1 MRPFNPMKI
10 PEFIPQLLPFLSVTL
25 AIMLATVFFGGILGF
40 ILAFC
45 KLKGR
50 VSAKIAQAYI
60 YIIRCIPSIVML
72 FMVYYGLP
80 KFLLV
85 FNIDINN
92 YDRAFFVI
100 LTFSLL
106 FAASMAEVFR
116 TAYIAIDKGQ
126 TEAALSIGLTPLQAF
141 IRIVFPQALVVALP
155 NFTNALVNLMKEGAL
170 AYTIGLIDLMGKGD
184 LIIYNNQGA
193 YNLETYIALSL
204 IYWAMTII
212 IEKTFMHLEM
222 RLSRQ
227 RTTHDKI

>member
-60 YIIRCIPSIVML
+60 YVIRCIPSIVML

>member
-1 MRPFNPMKI
+1 MRPFNPIKI

-50 VSAKIAQAYI
+50 ISAKISEGYI

-92 YDRAFFVI
+92 YDRAFFVV

-126 TEAALSIGLTPLQAF
+126 TEAALSIGLTPFQAF
-141 IRIVFPQALVVALP
+141 IRIVLPQAIVVALP
-155 NFTNALVNLMKEGAL
+155 NFTNALINLMKEGAL

-204 IYWAMTII
+204 IYWAMTVI
-212 IEKTFMHLEM
+212 IEKTFMYLEM

-227 RTTHDKI
+227 RTSEDKI

>member
-155 NFTNALVNLMKEGAL
+155 NFTNALINLMKEGAL

>member
-45 KLKGR
+45 KLKGI

-80 KFLLV
+80 KFLLI

-155 NFTNALVNLMKEGAL
+155 NFTNALINLMKEGAL

>member
-170 AYTIGLIDLMGKGD
+170 AYTIGLIDLMGKVD

>member
-106 FAASMAEVFR
+106 FSASMAEVFR

-155 NFTNALVNLMKEGAL
+155 NFTNALINLMKEGAL

>member
-80 KFLLV
+80 KFLLI

-155 NFTNALVNLMKEGAL
+155 NFTNALINLMKEGAL

-212 IEKTFMHLEM
+212 IEKTFMHFEM
-222 RLSRQ
+222 RLSKQ

>member
-1 MRPFNPMKI
+1 MRPFNPIKI

-50 VSAKIAQAYI
+50 VSAKIAEGYI

-92 YDRAFFVI
+92 YDRAFFVV

-126 TEAALSIGLTPLQAF
+126 TEAALSIGLTPFQTF
-141 IRIVFPQALVVALP
+141 IRIVLPQAIVVALP
-155 NFTNALVNLMKEGAL
+155 NFTNALINLMKEGAL

-204 IYWAMTII
+204 IYWAMTVI
-212 IEKTFMHLEM
+212 IEKTFMYLEM

-227 RTTHDKI
+227 RTTEDKI

>member
-60 YIIRCIPSIVML
+60 YVIRCIPSIVML

-155 NFTNALVNLMKEGAL
+155 NFTNALINLMKEGAL

>member
-80 KFLLV
+80 KFLLI

-155 NFTNALVNLMKEGAL
+155 NFTNALINLMKEGAL

-222 RLSRQ
+222 RLSKQ

>member
-1 MRPFNPMKI
+1 MRPFNPIKI
-10 PEFIPQLLPFLSVTL
+10 PEFIPKLLPFLSVTL

-50 VSAKIAQAYI
+50 VSAKISEGYI

-92 YDRAFFVI
+92 YDRAFFVV

-126 TEAALSIGLTPLQAF
+126 TEAALSIGLTPFQAF
-141 IRIVFPQALVVALP
+141 IRIVLPQAIVVALP
-155 NFTNALVNLMKEGAL
+155 NFTNALINIMKEGAL
-170 AYTIGLIDLMGKGD
+170 AYTIGLIDLMGKGG

-204 IYWAMTII
+204 IYWAMTVI
-212 IEKTFMHLEM
+212 IEKTFMYLEM

-227 RTTHDKI
+227 RTTEDKI

>member
-85 FNIDINN
+85 FNMDINN

>member
-1 MRPFNPMKI
+1 MRPFNPIKI

-50 VSAKIAQAYI
+50 VSAKIAEVYI

-92 YDRAFFVI
+92 YDRAFFVV

-116 TAYIAIDKGQ
+116 TAYIAIDRGQ
-126 TEAALSIGLTPLQAF
+126 TEAALSIGLTPFQAF
-141 IRIVFPQALVVALP
+141 IRIVLPQAIVVALP
-155 NFTNALVNLMKEGAL
+155 NFTNALINLMKEGAL

-204 IYWAMTII
+204 IYWAMTVI
-212 IEKTFMHLEM
+212 IEKTFMYLEM

-227 RTTHDKI
+227 RTTEDKI

>member
-116 TAYIAIDKGQ
+116 TAYMAIDKGQ

>member
-10 PEFIPQLLPFLSVTL
+10 PEFIPQLLPFLSITL

-80 KFLLV
+80 KFLLI

-141 IRIVFPQALVVALP
+141 VRIVFPQALVVALP

>member
-1 MRPFNPMKI
+1 MRLFNPMKI

>member
-80 KFLLV
+80 KFLLI

-155 NFTNALVNLMKEGAL
+155 NFTNALINLMKEGAL

-212 IEKTFMHLEM
+212 IEKTFMHLEI

>member
-116 TAYIAIDKGQ
+116 TAYIAMDKGQ

>member
-80 KFLLV
+80 KFLLI

-92 YDRAFFVI
+92 YDRAFFVV

-116 TAYIAIDKGQ
+116 TAYIAIDRGQ
-126 TEAALSIGLTPLQAF
+126 TEAALSIGLTPFQAF
-141 IRIVFPQALVVALP
+141 IRIVLPQAIVVALP
-155 NFTNALVNLMKEGAL
+155 NFTNALINLMKEGAL

-204 IYWAMTII
+204 IYWAMTVI
-212 IEKTFMHLEM
+212 IEKTFMYLEM

-227 RTTHDKI
+227 RTTEDKI

>member
-141 IRIVFPQALVVALP
+141 VRIVFPQALVVALP

-222 RLSRQ
+222 RLSKQ

>member
-45 KLKGR
+45 KLKGI

>member
-141 IRIVFPQALVVALP
+141 IRIVFPQALVVARP

>member
-1 MRPFNPMKI
+1 MRPFNPIKI

-50 VSAKIAQAYI
+50 VSAKIAEVYI

-92 YDRAFFVI
+92 YDRAFFVV

-116 TAYIAIDKGQ
+116 TAYIAIDRGQ
-126 TEAALSIGLTPLQAF
+126 TEAALSIGLTPFQAF
-141 IRIVFPQALVVALP
+141 IRIVLPQAIVVALP
-155 NFTNALVNLMKEGAL
+155 NFTNALINLMKEGAL

-193 YNLETYIALSL
+193 YNLETYLALSL
-204 IYWAMTII
+204 IYWAMTVI
-212 IEKTFMHLEM
+212 IEKTFMYLEM

-227 RTTHDKI
+227 RTTEDKI

>member
-72 FMVYYGLP
+72 FMLYYGLP

-85 FNIDINN
+85 FNIDINS

>member
-126 TEAALSIGLTPLQAF
+126 TEAALSIGLTPLKAF

>member
-80 KFLLV
+80 KFLLI

-212 IEKTFMHLEM
+212 IEKTFMHFEM
-222 RLSRQ
+222 RLSKQ

>member
-126 TEAALSIGLTPLQAF
+126 TEAALSIGLTPIQAF

-155 NFTNALVNLMKEGAL
+155 NFTNALINLMKEGAL

-222 RLSRQ
+222 RLSKQ

>member
-1 MRPFNPMKI
+1 MRPFNPIKI

-50 VSAKIAQAYI
+50 VSAKISEGYI

-92 YDRAFFVI
+92 YDRAFFVV

-126 TEAALSIGLTPLQAF
+126 TEAALSIGLTPFQAF
-141 IRIVFPQALVVALP
+141 IRIVLPQAIVVALP
-155 NFTNALVNLMKEGAL
+155 NFTNALINIMKEGAL

-204 IYWAMTII
+204 IYWAMTVI
-212 IEKTFMHLEM
+212 IEKTFMYLEM

-227 RTTHDKI
+227 RTTEDKI

>member
-80 KFLLV
+80 KFLLI

-141 IRIVFPQALVVALP
+141 VRIVFPQALVVALP

>member
-1 MRPFNPMKI
+1 
-10 PEFIPQLLPFLSVTL
+10 
-25 AIMLATVFFGGILGF
+25 
-40 ILAFC
+40 
-45 KLKGR
+45 
-50 VSAKIAQAYI
+50 
-60 YIIRCIPSIVML
+60 
-72 FMVYYGLP
+72 MVYYGLP

-193 YNLETYIALSL
+193 YNLETYITLSL

-212 IEKTFMHLEM
+212 IEKTFMHLEI

>member
-1 MRPFNPMKI
+1 MRPFNPIKI

-50 VSAKIAQAYI
+50 ISAKISEGYI

-92 YDRAFFVI
+92 YDRAFFVV

-126 TEAALSIGLTPLQAF
+126 TEAALSIGLTPFQAF
-141 IRIVFPQALVVALP
+141 IRIVLPQAIVVALP
-155 NFTNALVNLMKEGAL
+155 NFTNALINLMKEGAL

-204 IYWAMTII
+204 IYWAMTVI
-212 IEKTFMHLEM
+212 IEKTFMYLEM

-227 RTTHDKI
+227 RTTEDKI

>member
-85 FNIDINN
+85 FNININN

-155 NFTNALVNLMKEGAL
+155 NFTNALINLMKEGAL

>member
-80 KFLLV
+80 KFLLI

-141 IRIVFPQALVVALP
+141 VRIVFPQALVVALP

-222 RLSRQ
+222 RLSKQ

>member
-80 KFLLV
+80 KFLLI

-92 YDRAFFVI
+92 YDRTFFVI